1 MPGPSLDVSVCV
13 GSVMHRTLQVDG
25 AGCEVE
31 LVDAIRHYGTQL
43 LATPL
48 LP

>member
-1 MPGPSLDVSVCV
+1 MPGSSLEVGV
-13 GSVMHRTLQVDG
+13 GSVTHTTLQVDG

-43 LATPL
+43 LATL
-48 LP
+48 LLT